1 MDWLELISIG
11 AGMYVLYAA
20 FLLKGKG
27 VLTKGIFVSSKV
39 NPDRIRDREGF
50 ISAMFPIAVLMGLA
64 LIASGAIGMLIDK
77 TTSFGSLSCW
87 SCCSCSG
94 CAAVKTNS
102 IDRTGKVRRMLLCKV
117 LKVNHGHKGFVGKF
131 SFLWYN
137 LYNRSVVSA
146 ILNLQLL

>member
-77 TTSFGSLSCW
+77 TTSFKMILPEDDAFQNAGLAQDLSKDIR
-87 SCCSCSG
+87 
-94 CAAVKTNS
+94 AVEVK
-102 IDRTGKVRRMLLCKV
+102 
-117 LKVNHGHKGFVGKF
+117 
-131 SFLWYN
+131 
-137 LYNRSVVSA
+137 
-146 ILNLQLL
+146 

>member
-64 LIASGAIGMLIDK
+64 LITSGAIGMLIDK
-77 TTSFGSLSCW
+77 TTSFGYYVSLASIGVAFLLVVLFVLRLRSCE
-87 SCCSCSG
+87 
-94 CAAVKTNS
+94 
-102 IDRTGKVRRMLLCKV
+102 D
-117 LKVNHGHKGFVGKF
+117 KF
-131 SFLWYN
+131 Y
-137 LYNRSVVSA
+137 
-146 ILNLQLL
+146 